1 MTTPQARTAVL
12 SLLLALVSPG
22 YLSAASI
29 SGRVQLPKSKSTP
42 VVNKRY
48 EVITNGG
55 VIATN
60 PPLGVVYLEGNFPAA
75 AAPEVKQVIQKDLTF
90 TPLLLPVRVGT
101 KVEFPNLDDAYHDVF
116 SYSAPKRFDLGR
128 YLKSETPT
136 PSQTFDKPGLVTL
149 RCDIHEH
156 MRGLILVV
164 NTPHFVVTDV
174 EGRFQL
180 NDLPAGSYTLKIW
193 LDSKTTLERPVELQ
207 ADSTLQVNIP

>member
-1 MTTPQARTAVL
+1 MTTPCARTAL
-12 SLLLALVSPG
+12 FSLLLVLSPG
-22 YLSAASI
+22 DLLAASI
-29 SGRVQLPKSKSTP
+29 SGRVQLPKSKSAP
-42 VVNKRY
+42 VMNKRY
-48 EVITNGG
+48 EVVTKGG

-60 PPLGVVYLEGNFPAA
+60 PPLGVVYLEGNFPPPD
-75 AAPEVKQVIQKDLTF
+75 APQVRQVIQKDLTF
-90 TPLLLPVRVGT
+90 TPLLLPVRIGT
-101 KVEFPNLDDAYHDVF
+101 KVEFPNLDETYHDVF

-128 YLKSETPT
+128 YRSNETPT

-180 NDLPAGSYTLKIW
+180 TDLPAGSYTLKIW

-207 ADSTLQVNIP
+207 ADSTLRLDLP